1 MDMNASVPTNGQLE
15 RTLSQRIQALYRDEL
30 GHRTGKITCSLCSN
44 KMVIV
49 IEDSITQ
56 PEQILAKEGQK
67 NLAEEVHSELDDA
80 IQPRLKQVIE
90 EVVGVEVIDLL
101 SDATLETGRT
111 GIIAVLQMEP
121 TVRASSSAQRLKTR
135 APL

>member
-1 MDMNASVPTNGQLE
+1 MNTSIPTNGQLE

-30 GHRTGKITCSLCSN
+30 GHRTGKITCSLCGS
-44 KMVIV
+44 KAVIV

-56 PEQILAKEGQK
+56 PEQILAKEGQTT
-67 NLAEEVHSELDDA
+67 LAEEVRSELDDA
-80 IQPRLKQVIE
+80 IQPRLKQLIE
-90 EVVGVEVIDLL
+90 EVLNVEVIDLL

-111 GIIAVLQMEP
+111 GIIAVLKMEP
-121 TVRASSSAQRLKTR
+121 TVRASSATQRLKTR

>member
-1 MDMNASVPTNGQLE
+1 MNTSIPTNGQLE

-30 GHRTGKITCSLCSN
+30 GHRTGKITCSLCN
-44 KMVIV
+44 GKLVIV

-56 PEQILAKEGQK
+56 PERILAKEGQK
-67 NLAEEVHSELDDA
+67 SLAEEVHSELDGA
-80 IQPRLKQVIE
+80 IQPRLKQLIE
-90 EVVGVEVIDLL
+90 EVLNVEVIDLL

-111 GIIAVLQMEP
+111 GIIAVLQAEP

-135 APL
+135 TSL